1 MRTGGWR
8 LRSVTAPVASPPW
21 DWAGRWGRCGLEL
34 GWESWPSDPSRLQP
48 LFSTPPRFSCSI
60 CLGAG
65 GVSGSSVTGS
75 GFSVSDL
82 APPRKALFTYPK
94 GAGEMLEDGS
104 ERFLCESVFSYQVA
118 STLKQVKHD
127 QQVARMEKLAG
138 LVEELEAD
146 EWRFKPIEQLLGF
159 TPSSG

>member
-1 MRTGGWR
+1 MAASSSSS
-8 LRSVTAPVASPPW
+8 SV
-21 DWAGRWGRCGLEL
+21 
-34 GWESWPSDPSRLQP
+34 
-48 LFSTPPRFSCSI
+48 
-60 CLGAG
+60 GA
-65 GVSGSSVTGS
+65 VSGSCVTGS
-75 GFSVSDL
+75 GFSGSDL

-127 QQVARMEKLAG
+127 QQVAQMEKLAC

-146 EWRFKPIEQLLGF
+146 SGDLNPSKQLLGF

>member
-1 MRTGGWR
+1 MTLLAHCRTV
-8 LRSVTAPVASPPW
+8 L
-21 DWAGRWGRCGLEL
+21 CG
-34 GWESWPSDPSRLQP
+34 
-48 LFSTPPRFSCSI
+48 FTST
-60 CLGAG
+60 GAG
-65 GVSGSSVTGS
+65 FASNHPPSYSAHICK
-75 GFSVSDL
+75 L
-82 APPRKALFTYPK
+82 AGQDQSTSY
-94 GAGEMLEDGS
+94 GS

>member
-1 MRTGGWR
+1 MLKTK
-8 LRSVTAPVASPPW
+8 LA
-21 DWAGRWGRCGLEL
+21 LEPGIL
-34 GWESWPSDPSRLQP
+34 L
-48 LFSTPPRFSCSI
+48 TSCSS
-60 CLGAG
+60 LLYPGT
-65 GVSGSSVTGS
+65 S
-75 GFSVSDL
+75 L
-82 APPRKALFTYPK
+82 PPY
-94 GAGEMLEDGS
+94 DGS

>member
-1 MRTGGWR
+1 MARTGGGLVMKR
-8 LRSVTAPVASPPW
+8 LEAP
-21 DWAGRWGRCGLEL
+21 
-34 GWESWPSDPSRLQP
+34 
-48 LFSTPPRFSCSI
+48 
-60 CLGAG
+60 
-65 GVSGSSVTGS
+65 
-75 GFSVSDL
+75 
-82 APPRKALFTYPK
+82 Y
-94 GAGEMLEDGS
+94 GS

-146 EWRFKPIEQLLGF
+146 EWRYKPIEQLLGF

>member
-1 MRTGGWR
+1 M
-8 LRSVTAPVASPPW
+8 AAS
-21 DWAGRWGRCGLEL
+21 
-34 GWESWPSDPSRLQP
+34 SSS
-48 LFSTPPRFSCSI
+48 SS
-60 CLGAG
+60 AG
-65 GVSGSSVTGS
+65 GVSGSSVSAS
-75 GFSVSDL
+75 GFSVSEL

-146 EWRFKPIEQLLGF
+146 EWRYKPIEQLLGF